1 LRSVRPWPASAAG
14 RRRVLGRVSGVD
26 LEIGFLAS
34 WCDRRRAR
42 SIRGTLA
49 ASLIVALI
57 DTLSKSLFPEISL
70 FAISCC

>member
-1 LRSVRPWPASAAG
+1 MVVIVG
-14 RRRVLGRVSGVD
+14 GLG
-26 LEIGFLAS
+26 
-34 WCDRRRAR
+34 

-70 FAISCC
+70 FAIFLLLIVVIAIRPTGLFGRRSLA